1 MKKSELVAQVAA
13 GIKSTKEVKESSK
26 EVKDQEVK
34 LLKKEKSKDKEK
46 ALVPETKVIKDKD
59 KKIIAQVTPANKDS
73 LIQEVISHREVKY
86 IYPEDVQD
94 TLSRKS
100 FRQKVR
106 NQLNKLETA
115 MLRIENKDSKE
126 FRKAKK
132 AFNEYRDQFVKV
144 G

>member
-46 ALVPETKVIKDKD
+46 ALVPESKVIKDKD